1 MNEIIGYQC
10 VGVEDYGTFVPVEKA
25 FAFAMERLLMADE
38 EQRKELIDWWFG
50 NSEWKNVMEDT
61 DGQSENL

>member
-10 VGVEDYGTFVPVEKA
+10 VGVEDYGTFVPTEKA
-25 FAFAMERLLMADE
+25 FAFAMERLRTADE

-50 NSEWKNVMEDT
+50 NSEWKDVMEDA
-61 DGQSENL
+61 DGQFENL

>member
-1 MNEIIGYQC
+1 MNEIIGYRC

-25 FAFAMERLLMADE
+25 FAFAMKRLRMADE

-50 NSEWKNVMEDT
+50 NSEWKDVMEDA